1 MILGKRLGADA
12 KVCIPVILEFVA
24 YLSESKLLQHGLS
37 LRDYLFWA
45 EFVVKTRGL
54 LDPRSA
60 VVHGACLVLL
70 DSIGTQGSIFAASV
84 RPPADI
90 KAECVSRLRSM
101 VGWTTSEY
109 ELGVVAAKS
118 LTSDLLSLVEHHDTT
133 VGVSPFFVSRG
144 TLASGSG
151 GFALHAPTTFDNLV
165 KVLRAMQVGK
175 PLLLEGSPGVGKTT
189 LVSTLARL
197 AGHRLVRINLS
208 DQTDLMDLFGTDL
221 PTDDGFAW
229 CDAPFLQALKQGDW
243 VLLDEINL
251 ASQSVLEGLNSC
263 LDHRGT
269 VYISELDREF
279 SLSPGFRLF
288 AAQNPVGQGGGR
300 KGLPRS
306 FVNRFTQVYMD
317 ELARTDLR
325 IICDNMYQEHSSIE
339 QVLEF
344 NWLMHQQTMGQRL
357 FGHAGAPWEFN
368 LRDVSRFMELALT
381 PSALEQ
387 GVRPIDEYVEML
399 YVQRMRT
406 AQDRVRVLEL
416 YREVFGRT
424 LTRTPPSLHITEDTL
439 QVGAAVLPRRAEN
452 ARPLRLRVLHWQLS
466 YLESLMRCVEMRWM
480 AILVGP
486 AGSGKTSLVRW
497 LANATGNRLIEF
509 AMNSGVDTSDILGGF
524 EQVDAQRHRS
534 ALLLRVA
541 QLVDAA
547 VFACDY
553 QTQDSTRVAHLCS
566 LYQSAR
572 RSSGPELCDIV
583 TQIVEFV
590 GSSTGLA
597 QLAEALSEE
606 LAAFARLQV
615 AGKFEWVDGVLVD
628 ALVNG
633 HWLLIDRA
641 NLCSASVL
649 DRLNGLLEP
658 HGVLYVNE
666 DPKRTEAIVP
676 HENFRIFMAVDP
688 QHGELSRAM
697 RNRGIEIC
705 VLPPAQT
712 LMGADQR
719 LVAEAVGLPLLL
731 GGVKAEPTLTSLVQ
745 QAVHMA
751 ERIQRGYVAETE
763 ADSAPVVPTYSPD
776 PLESA
781 VSLAG
786 WQAQMA
792 ELATNGNCL
801 PGLESPMQRERLLLA
816 VLSSGALTPGSLST
830 RVFQA
835 IARSDVVSTVLAG
848 TQLATVLV
856 QARAALAAECGANP
870 GVLATAPVYAELNH
884 GLARALNRVT
894 GPAAQWHQAL
904 SDSLMF
910 SQERTV
916 AEYYRPSDDGLREL
930 VLQRPNVD
938 LAYIQTIFDLVDGCD
953 TAVAQWEALVSS
965 PDDSEQAIAAG
976 MRMTG
981 IVPLLRALHLLRNR
995 VHLLMARERGAASE
1009 LAVAFEAMLSLLL
1022 VLAEAPGEVGATAQR
1037 LVLGVKGLVLDAS
1050 HSLRVWAL
1058 VHPTTLPDAE
1068 SRALEASLTAA
1079 VDSAQRD
1086 SVTEALAMLYA
1097 TVSRKDRHLIVAA

>member
-1 MILGKRLGADA
+1 
-12 KVCIPVILEFVA
+12 
-24 YLSESKLLQHGLS
+24 
-37 LRDYLFWA
+37 
-45 EFVVKTRGL
+45 
-54 LDPRSA
+54 
-60 VVHGACLVLL
+60 
-70 DSIGTQGSIFAASV
+70 
-84 RPPADI
+84 
-90 KAECVSRLRSM
+90 
-101 VGWTTSEY
+101 
-109 ELGVVAAKS
+109 
-118 LTSDLLSLVEHHDTT
+118 
-133 VGVSPFFVSRG
+133 
-144 TLASGSG
+144 
-151 GFALHAPTTFDNLV
+151 
-165 KVLRAMQVGK
+165 
-175 PLLLEGSPGVGKTT
+175 
-189 LVSTLARL
+189 
-197 AGHRLVRINLS
+197 
-208 DQTDLMDLFGTDL
+208 
-221 PTDDGFAW
+221 
-229 CDAPFLQALKQGDW
+229 
-243 VLLDEINL
+243 
-251 ASQSVLEGLNSC
+251 
-263 LDHRGT
+263 
-269 VYISELDREF
+269 
-279 SLSPGFRLF
+279 
-288 AAQNPVGQGGGR
+288 
-300 KGLPRS
+300 
-306 FVNRFTQVYMD
+306 
-317 ELARTDLR
+317 
-325 IICDNMYQEHSSIE
+325 
-339 QVLEF
+339 
-344 NWLMHQQTMGQRL
+344 
-357 FGHAGAPWEFN
+357 
-368 LRDVSRFMELALT
+368 
-381 PSALEQ
+381 
-387 GVRPIDEYVEML
+387 
-399 YVQRMRT
+399 
-406 AQDRVRVLEL
+406 
-416 YREVFGRT
+416 
-424 LTRTPPSLHITEDTL
+424 
-439 QVGAAVLPRRAEN
+439 
-452 ARPLRLRVLHWQLS
+452 
-466 YLESLMRCVEMRWM
+466 M

-597 QLAEALSEE
+597 LLADALSEE

-835 IARSDVVSTVLAG
+835 IARSDVVSTVLTG

-884 GLARALNRVT
+884 GLARALNRVS

-910 SQERTV
+910 SHERTV

-953 TAVAQWEALVSS
+953 TAVTQWEALVSS

-976 MRMTG
+976 MRMAG
-981 IVPLLRALHLLRNR
+981 IVSLLRALYLLRNR

-1009 LAVAFEAMLSLLL
+1009 LAVAFEAMLALLL

-1068 SRALEASLTAA
+1068 SRALEATLTAA
-1079 VDSAQRD
+1079 ADSAQRD

-1097 TVSRKDRHLIVAA
+1097 TVSRKDRHLIVAAVARFTANLSTETVERVARELTPADVIADIQELALWRNLAHLSNAAGSLPYGSLLRGRVLSDLRAAVAAASVGEQSPWALTFTRLAWLANDRSSESAAFLSLCSDISYLWYVRLADSSPLISLLDSPALRLAQSVATEMAWRMAPRLDCALGDRDQAERQSRDLLKSLALYQPPVPSAADELATVLGS